1 MNRGA
6 LVSSESVVQIV
17 DIHQLMVLVFYAF
30 DSPVEG
36 FCKMP
41 ESQTLWKSHKWL
53 DVDDNCWNT
62 NPVEISVKFDNS
74 KQ

>member
-1 MNRGA
+1 
-6 LVSSESVVQIV
+6 
-17 DIHQLMVLVFYAF
+17 MVLVFYAF

-74 KQ
+74 KH